1 MSKINEH
8 QYFIEYF
15 EFLHLKNMGV
25 GKKRCKAYIYCGFLH
40 CLSSKMILFVFN
52 IDKKYLYVIMYIN
65 NIKELIAIKDVIL
78 FKIVL
83 SCIILNN
90 NCEERKQEHFEE
102 LVKNLEL
109 YNYQKEYIKI
119 LLEEERKRKYK
130 CLS

>member
-1 MSKINEH
+1 MN
-8 QYFIEYF
+8 
-15 EFLHLKNMGV
+15 
-25 GKKRCKAYIYCGFLH
+25 KKQCKSYIHCGFLH
-40 CLSSKMILFVFN
+40 YLSSKMVLFVFN
-52 IDKKYLYVIMYIN
+52 IDKIYLYVIIYIN

-90 NCEERKQEHFEE
+90 NCEERKQEYFKE
-102 LVKNLEL
+102 LMKNLEL

-130 CLS
+130 CLL